1 MKRRWTIA
9 LRCLPL
15 CLLAVVLWREKPWTV
30 ALSATAPWAVTAS
43 ILLNLAV
50 FLPLK
55 AARWRVAL
63 IEPPPYRQVLA
74 ATIEG
79 LLASIAI
86 GFGSGDMVRS
96 ARLRRPG
103 GLPEAN
109 QIAVDY
115 ASSLAERGA
124 EVFALG
130 ILVFAAALVTDLG
143 ALALALS
150 GLAVAGYLAVL
161 AVVFALIA
169 TACGSSNPLGGGEI
183 SGDLK
188 SIKVG
193 SADFTESKIIAELY
207 AQALEANGF
216 TVTRQFGIGS
226 RETYI
231 PAVQDHSIDLIP
243 EYTGNLLQY
252 FDKETPA
259 TTPDAVLLGL
269 LKTLPGD
276 LSILYPSPA
285 EDKDTLAVTGAT
297 AQRLNL
303 KSIADLATH
312 SAEVKVGAPSEF
324 QTRVTGLVGLKDKY
338 GLDIAPANFIAIS
351 DGGGPATVKALTG
364 NTVTSANIF
373 STSPSIEQNKLV
385 VLEDPKN
392 VFLAANVVP
401 LVASQKMSNELK
413 SVLDAVSAKLTTEA
427 LIDLNTSVEGNKGID
442 PDEAAEK
449 WIKDNGFDK
458 PVQK

>member
-1 MKRRWTIA
+1 MPSTRR
-9 LRCLPL
+9 
-15 CLLAVVLWREKPWTV
+15 
-30 ALSATAPWAVTAS
+30 S
-43 ILLNLAV
+43 I
-50 FLPLK
+50 
-55 AARWRVAL
+55 
-63 IEPPPYRQVLA
+63 
-74 ATIEG
+74 
-79 LLASIAI
+79 
-86 GFGSGDMVRS
+86 
-96 ARLRRPG
+96 
-103 GLPEAN
+103 
-109 QIAVDY
+109 
-115 ASSLAERGA
+115 
-124 EVFALG
+124 
-130 ILVFAAALVTDLG
+130 
-143 ALALALS
+143 
-150 GLAVAGYLAVL
+150 LAVAA
-161 AVVFALIA
+161 AAIALITA
-169 TACGSSNPLGGGEI
+169 ACGSSNPLGGGEI

-188 SIKVG
+188 SITVG

-216 TVTRQFGIGS
+216 KITRQFGIGS

-269 LKTLPGD
+269 LKALPGD

-285 EDKDTLAVTGAT
+285 EDKDTLAVTEAT
-297 AQRLNL
+297 AQKWNL
-303 KSIADLATH
+303 KSIEDLAKH
-312 SAEVKVGAPSEF
+312 SPEVKVGAPSEF

-338 GLDIAPANFIAIS
+338 GLVIAPANFIAIS
-351 DGGGPATVKALTG
+351 DGGGPATVQALAG
-364 NTVTSANIF
+364 GTVTAANIF

-392 VFLAANVVP
+392 TFLAANVVP

-413 SVLDAVSAKLTTEA
+413 TVLDAVSAKLTTEG
-427 LIDLNTSVEGNKGID
+427 LIQLNTDVEGNKGVD

-449 WIKDNGFDK
+449 WIKANGFDK